1 MPKDSFTEEV
11 ARQLKWYVY
20 RLVDPRNGET
30 FYVGKGNGNRVFAHA
45 KGLPDGALGDVLDP
59 KLQRIRDIQLA
70 GLDVSHVIHR
80 HGMTEQTAYAVEAA
94 LIDAY
99 PGSANKV
106 AGHGS
111 DEYGCRHAGEIIAEF
126 EAEEF
131 EVRDSLI
138 CINIPNRYYTHSTYD
153 AVRGMWKVNINRA
166 RRHNLV
172 LAHVRGLVVGAF
184 RPEKWFEAT
193 KENFSAKIFPEVL
206 TEFHP
211 PRWGFEGEEA
221 EEEVWNYY
229 VGKRVPARFRKRGA
243 RGAVRYLPS

>member
-1 MPKDSFTEEV
+1 MPKDSFTAEV

-30 FYVGKGNGNRVFAHA
+30 FYVGKGNGDRVFAHA
-45 KGLPDGALGDVLDP
+45 KGLADGALEEVLDP

-131 EVRDSLI
+131 VVNEPLMCI
-138 CINIPNRYYTHSTYD
+138 CINKLYYTHSTYD
-153 AVRGMWKVNINRA
+153 AVRGMWKVSVNRA
-166 RRHNLV
+166 RHYNLV
-172 LAHVRGLVVGAF
+172 LAHVRGMVVGAF
-184 RPEKWFEAT
+184 RPEQPWIAAT
-193 KENFSAKIFPEVL
+193 KENFPELLSVDML
-206 TEFHP
+206 D
-211 PRWGFEGEEA
+211 RRGFRGKEA
-221 EEEVWNYY
+221 EEEPWNLY
-229 VGKRVPARFRKRGA
+229 VGKRVPARYQKKGA
-243 RGAVRYLPS
+243 QASVRYYPPVLA